1 MQHFKALALKF
12 LASLVLLYIIL
23 GIFFGMSF
31 VNVFII
37 TAILGITAY
46 ILGDMVIL
54 PRSSNMIATAADFG
68 LAFLL
73 IWFLSSILTNG
84 DNLIAMSIAAALGVA
99 LFEYLFHLYLLRNM
113 TEASNEKGTINQ
125 GNLRYNTEVSEE
137 LTPVRPDV
145 RSEEDK

>member
-37 TAILGITAY
+37 TAILGFTAY

-73 IWFLSSILTNG
+73 IWFLSSILTIG
-84 DNLIAMSIAAALGVA
+84 DNLMAMSIAAALGVA

-113 TEASNEKGTINQ
+113 TKASYEKGTINQ
-125 GNLRYNTEVSEE
+125 GNLRYNTEVSED

>member
-1 MQHFKALALKF
+1 MQHSKALALKF
-12 LASLVLLYIIL
+12 PASFVLLYIIL
-23 GIFFGMSF
+23 GVFFGMSF

-46 ILGDMVIL
+46 ILGDMLIL
-54 PRSSNMIATAADFG
+54 PGSSNVIATAADFG

-84 DNLIAMSIAAALGVA
+84 YNLIAMSIAAALGVA
-99 LFEYLFHLYLLRNM
+99 LFEYLFHLFLLRNM

-125 GNLRYNTEVSEE
+125 GNLRFNTEVSED

>member
-12 LASLVLLYIIL
+12 LVSLVLLYIIL

-84 DNLIAMSIAAALGVA
+84 DNLISMSIAAALGVA

-113 TEASNEKGTINQ
+113 TKANNEKGTINQ
-125 GNLRYNTEVSEE
+125 GNLRYNTEVSED

-145 RSEEDK
+145 RSEKDK

>member
-23 GIFFGMSF
+23 GLFFGMSF

-54 PRSSNMIATAADFG
+54 PRSSNMVATAADFG

-73 IWFLSSILTNG
+73 IWFLSSILTIG
-84 DNLIAMSIAAALGVA
+84 ENLIAMSIAAALGVA

-125 GNLRYNTEVSEE
+125 GNLRYNTEVSED

>member
-12 LASLVLLYIIL
+12 LASVVLLYIIL

-125 GNLRYNTEVSEE
+125 GNLRYNTEVSED

>member
-23 GIFFGMSF
+23 GLFFGMSF

-99 LFEYLFHLYLLRNM
+99 LFEYLFHLYLLRNV

-125 GNLRYNTEVSEE
+125 GNLRYNTEVSED

>member
-12 LASLVLLYIIL
+12 LASVVLLYIIL
-23 GIFFGMSF
+23 GLFFGMSF

-125 GNLRYNTEVSEE
+125 GNLRYNTEVSED

>member
-23 GIFFGMSF
+23 GLFFGMSF

-125 GNLRYNTEVSEE
+125 GNLRYNTEVSED

>member
-125 GNLRYNTEVSEE
+125 GNLRYNTEVSED

>member
-12 LASLVLLYIIL
+12 LASVVLLYIIL

-125 GNLRYNTEVSEE
+125 GNLRYNTEVSED

-145 RSEEDK
+145 RKRRG

>member
-1 MQHFKALALKF
+1 MQHIKALALKF

-23 GIFFGMSF
+23 GLFFGMSF

-125 GNLRYNTEVSEE
+125 GNLRYNTEVSED

>member
-12 LASLVLLYIIL
+12 LASVVLLYIIL

-84 DNLIAMSIAAALGVA
+84 DNFIAMSIAAALGVA

-125 GNLRYNTEVSEE
+125 GNLRYNTEVSED

>member
-12 LASLVLLYIIL
+12 LASVVLLYIIL

-73 IWFLSSILTNG
+73 IWFLSSILING

-125 GNLRYNTEVSEE
+125 GNLRYNTEVSED

>member
-1 MQHFKALALKF
+1 MQHSKALALKF
-12 LASLVLLYIIL
+12 PASFVLLYIIL
-23 GIFFGMSF
+23 GVFFGMSF

-46 ILGDMVIL
+46 ILGDMLIL
-54 PRSSNMIATAADFG
+54 PGSSNVIATAADFG

-84 DNLIAMSIAAALGVA
+84 YNLIAMSIAAALGVA
-99 LFEYLFHLYLLRNM
+99 LFKYLFHLFLLRNM

-125 GNLRYNTEVSEE
+125 GNLRFNTEVSED